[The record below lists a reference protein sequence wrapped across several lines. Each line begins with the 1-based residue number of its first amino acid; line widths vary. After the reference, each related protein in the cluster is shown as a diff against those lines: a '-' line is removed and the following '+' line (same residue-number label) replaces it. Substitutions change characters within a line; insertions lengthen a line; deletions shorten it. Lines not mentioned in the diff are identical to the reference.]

1 MAKSENNLFTFGLR
15 GMVGKQMVFRNRKG
29 QITVSKRPCSPNMRT
44 PKQKVY
50 SERFKEA
57 AIYAKSVLADEEI
70 CKIYREKTLHPGK
83 IINAYNLAIGDY
95 MKGPVIE
102 KVNPNEYTGRPGERI
117 VVSATDNFE
126 VREVTVEIRQRGGML
141 VEKGNAF
148 PNENGMEWEY
158 MTQLVNTQPTGSI
171 VTAYA
176 FDRPGNITTKEMVI
190 CNQE

>member
-29 QITVSKRPCSPNMRT
+29 QITVSKRPLPVKTRT
-44 PKQKVY
+44 PNQK
-50 SERFKEA
+50 EHALRFKEA

-70 CKIYREKTLHPGK
+70 CKIYREKTEHPQK

-102 KVNPNEYTGRPGERI
+102 KVNPDEYTGLPGERI
-117 VVSATDNFE
+117 VVFATDNFE
-126 VREVTVEIRQRGGML
+126 VKEVTVEIRQSGGML

-148 PNENGMEWEY
+148 PNDNGLDWEY
-158 MTQLVNTQPTGSI
+158 TTQFVNMQLTGSI

-176 FDRPGNITTKEMVI
+176 SDRPGNITTKEMVI
-190 CNQE
+190 